1 MTATRTSGAGR
12 SHTSRAVATAL
23 AFCFVA
29 AMCEGLDI
37 QAAGVAA
44 GGIKV
49 AFDPTPAEL
58 GMFLSAGNFGL
69 LFGAVV
75 GGRVADRIGRKAVL
89 VTAIALFGLCSAIT
103 GLAWDMPSLITARV
117 LTGLGLGGAMPNLIA
132 LAADISHDKSRNSS
146 IALTYIGM
154 PMGGVVASSIIF
166 LAPAAQ
172 WRSVFM
178 LGAVAPLV
186 IAPMMAWLL
195 PGGGRPSVQEPAA
208 AHSPTSGFRAL
219 FSHGRMRS
227 TLLLWGAFLLTNLT
241 LHLMLSWLPLLLQG
255 RGLTKSE
262 AAFAQIGFNGGGAAA
277 ALLAGVLLDT
287 RWRRASI
294 MVSVVTLP
302 IALFLLAKAPAV
314 TAEMF
319 ALAMLLGAGI
329 LASSVILYGV
339 SGSLYPR
346 SARGAGIGA
355 AIGVGRLGSLAGPTF
370 AALLLAAGRSAEQI
384 LTSVL
389 PIVIACGVFVVL
401 LAWRARQQVAAGVTP
416 AD

>member
-1 MTATRTSGAGR
+1 L
-12 SHTSRAVATAL
+12 AL

-44 GGIKV
+44 GGIRK
-49 AFDPTPAEL
+49 ALEPTPAEL
-58 GMFLSAGNFGL
+58 GIFLSAGNFGL
-69 LFGAVV
+69 LFGAVA
-75 GGRVADRIGRKAVL
+75 GGRLADRLGRKSVL
-89 VTAIALFGLCSAIT
+89 VTSIALFGLCSAIT
-103 GLAWDMPSLITARV
+103 GLAWDMPSLIGARV

-132 LAADISHDKSRNSS
+132 LAADISHDKSRNSA

-154 PMGGVVASSIIF
+154 PIGGAVASSIIF

-178 LGAVAPLV
+178 LGAIAPLI

-195 PGGGRPSVQEPAA
+195 PGGRAA
-208 AHSPTSGFRAL
+208 ARAEAPAGGVTGFRVIFA
-219 FSHGRMRS
+219 HGRLPR
-227 TLLLWGAFLLTNLT
+227 TLLLWLALLLTNLT

-255 RGLTKSE
+255 RGLSKSE
-262 AAFAQIGFNGGGAAA
+262 AALAQIGFNAGGAAA

-294 MVSVVTLP
+294 AVSVVTLP
-302 IALFLLAKAPAV
+302 VALFLLSKAPAI

-319 ALAMLLGAGI
+319 ALAVLLGAGI
-329 LASSVILYGV
+329 LASSVVLYGV
-339 SGSLYPR
+339 SGGLYPR
-346 SARGAGIGA
+346 QARGAGIGA
-355 AIGVGRLGSLAGPTF
+355 AIGVGRVGSLAGPTF

-389 PIVIACGVFVVL
+389 PIVVACGVCVVL
-401 LAWRARQQVAAGVTP
+401 LAWRSREHVGGVVAS
-416 AD
+416 D

>member
-1 MTATRTSGAGR
+1 MTAARAIGAGQG
-12 SHTSRAVATAL
+12 HASRAVAAAL

-44 GGIKV
+44 GGIKA
-49 AFDPTPAEL
+49 AFSPTPAEL

-75 GGRVADRIGRKAVL
+75 GGRVADRLGRKAVL
-89 VTAIALFGLCSAIT
+89 VTSIALFGLCSAIT

-132 LAADISHDKSRNSS
+132 LAADISHDRSRNGA
-146 IALTYIGM
+146 IALTYVGM
-154 PMGGVVASSIIF
+154 PMGGAVASSIIF

-178 LGAVAPLV
+178 LGAIAPLI

-195 PGGGRPSVQEPAA
+195 PGGRPPPRDTAPAR
-208 AHSPTSGFRAL
+208 SPTSGFRAL
-219 FSHGRMRS
+219 FSHGRLRS
-227 TLLLWGAFLLTNLT
+227 TLLLWGSFLLTNLT

-255 RGLTKSE
+255 RGLSKSE
-262 AAFAQIGFNGGGAAA
+262 AALAQIGFNVGGAAA
-277 ALLAGVLLDT
+277 ALMAGVLLDT
-287 RWRRASI
+287 RWRRASVA
-294 MVSVVTLP
+294 VSVVTLP
-302 IALFLLAKAPAV
+302 AALFLLARAPAV
-314 TAEMF
+314 TVEMF
-319 ALAMLLGAGI
+319 ALAVLLGAGI
-329 LASSVILYGV
+329 LASSVVLYAV
-339 SGSLYPR
+339 SGNLYPR
-346 SARGAGIGA
+346 QARGAGIGA

-370 AALLLAAGRSAEQI
+370 AALLLAAGRSSEEI

-389 PIVIACGVFVVL
+389 PIVVACGICVVL
-401 LAWRARQQVAAGVTP
+401 LAWRRREPVGDITAG
-416 AD
+416 D